1 MKRLFALFLQGL
13 LFTAPLGITV
23 YIIYLVFQFID
34 GIFMPSLIRLIGFRI
49 PGLGLAGILV
59 FITLIGFIGQSII
72 ATPIR
77 NLVNAT
83 MKRLPV
89 LQLIYSSIK
98 DFLSAFVGKEKRF
111 SKPVLVN
118 INKMANLEK
127 VGFIT
132 EDDLSDFG
140 VTDKVAVYFPHAY
153 SLSGELFFVP
163 KDQVKPI
170 DVNPA
175 VAMKFMVSGGIAR
188 V

>member
-23 YIIYLVFQFID
+23 YIIYLAFQFID
-34 GIFMPSLIRLIGFRI
+34 GIFTPSLDKIVGFRI
-49 PGLGLAGILV
+49 PGLGIVVILIL
-59 FITLIGFIGQSII
+59 ITLIGFIGQSIV
-72 ATPIR
+72 ATPIK
-77 NLVNAT
+77 NLVNGT

-89 LQLIYSSIK
+89 LALIYSSIK

-118 INKMANLEK
+118 INKMTNLEK

-132 EDDLSDFG
+132 EEDLSDFG
-140 VTDKVAVYFPHAY
+140 VTDMVAVYFPHAY

-163 KDQVKPI
+163 KDQVKPL
-170 DVNPA
+170 DMPPA

>member
-23 YIIYLVFQFID
+23 YIIYLSFQFID
-34 GIFMPSLIRLIGFRI
+34 GIFTPSLIKIVGFRI
-49 PGLGLAGILV
+49 PGLGLVAILV
-59 FITLIGFIGQSII
+59 FITLIGFIGQSIV
-72 ATPIR
+72 ATPIK
-77 NLVNAT
+77 NLVNGA

-89 LQLIYSSIK
+89 LALIYSSIK

-118 INKMANLEK
+118 INKMTDLLK

-132 EDDLSDFG
+132 EEDLSDFG
-140 VTDKVAVYFPHAY
+140 VTDMVAVYFPHAY

-170 DVNPA
+170 DVPPA